1 MFYMQVFN
9 FVFLSVALLSFS
21 EKVQIYIVMP
31 SAISNSV
38 AVSIV
43 LKISDKCERT
53 VSSISVDAIGDG
65 FFHENVKYGRETAM
79 HKQL

>member
-53 VSSISVDAIGDG
+53 VKFDFS
-65 FFHENVKYGRETAM
+65 
-79 HKQL
+79 

>member
-43 LKISDKCERT
+43 LKIADKCER
-53 VSSISVDAIGDG
+53 I
-65 FFHENVKYGRETAM
+65 VKFDFS
-79 HKQL
+79 

>member
-9 FVFLSVALLSFS
+9 FVLLLVALLSFS

-53 VSSISVDAIGDG
+53 VKFDFS
-65 FFHENVKYGRETAM
+65 
-79 HKQL
+79 

>member
-21 EKVQIYIVMP
+21 EKGANLHSDAMP

-43 LKISDKCERT
+43 LKIADKCER
-53 VSSISVDAIGDG
+53 I
-65 FFHENVKYGRETAM
+65 VKFDFS
-79 HKQL
+79 